1 VVTAAVENETSL
13 QRHCDRTGR
22 WNEPEREREVGRD
35 CESATSR
42 MHDGTNPER
51 LDKIGRFD
59 RGKSLHGK
67 IGRRSPTMEDLQIS
81 VVSSKAF
88 SIAVSIYGLPFF
100 HHF

>member
-1 VVTAAVENETSL
+1 
-13 QRHCDRTGR
+13 
-22 WNEPEREREVGRD
+22 
-35 CESATSR
+35 

-67 IGRRSPTMEDLQIS
+67 IGRRSPTMEDLQIP

-88 SIAVSIYGLPFF
+88 SIAAAR
-100 HHF
+100 